1 MTYGIGYINEE
12 GNVEDLPKIQVSLQP
27 FESKLIKLVV
37 YNENPTKDIVDLT
50 VFVSE
55 ILDVTDVRISTIE
68 SSPTTWNRTTSL
80 VQEKAQYPLYL
91 SVTNKYYCESLVD
104 ITIEYKQYKAPITTM
119 SYHGDLLKPDVKD
132 IYYLPRDIEV
142 KSNRTLVI
150 NPTPEGATYTYL
162 SYSHGNH
169 LIFLDNRSGIIYKP
183 NDITNIINEENTG

>member
-12 GNVEDLPKIQVSLQP
+12 GNVKDLPKIQVSLQP

-80 VQEKAQYPLYL
+80 VQEKAQ
-91 SVTNKYYCESLVD
+91 
-104 ITIEYKQYKAPITTM
+104 
-119 SYHGDLLKPDVKD
+119 
-132 IYYLPRDIEV
+132 
-142 KSNRTLVI
+142 
-150 NPTPEGATYTYL
+150 
-162 SYSHGNH
+162 
-169 LIFLDNRSGIIYKP
+169 
-183 NDITNIINEENTG
+183 